1 MTSPATSYAP
11 VAMTAVSYDVH
22 QVEPPRRLD
31 LPRSARSC
39 RCAAGSRSPLGC
51 SSDRHGPAARGSG
64 AVLLLGDVVEP
75 GDDFTVLIGFLHG
88 DVGHEP
94 VWGGSVPVL
103 LAGLDVHH
111 VAGADLTDLAAA
123 PCDESDAV
131 CDVQGLALGVVVPG
145 GASTG

>member
-22 QVEPPRRLD
+22 QGEPPRRLA
-31 LPRSARSC
+31 LPRSAGSC
-39 RCAAGSRSPLGC
+39 RCADGSRHRWGAHQTGTVRRRGGSQAPYSC
-51 SSDRHGPAARGSG
+51 SVTWLS
-64 AVLLLGDVVEP
+64 EP

-103 LAGLDVHH
+103 
-111 VAGADLTDLAAA
+111 
-123 PCDESDAV
+123 
-131 CDVQGLALGVVVPG
+131 
-145 GASTG
+145 